1 MYSLAKGG
9 AQTLEI
15 GPEVGGSRKE
25 ALERLLEVVER
36 GVGARILREGRRK
49 GEGVRKEGDRERER

>member
-1 MYSLAKGG
+1 LAKGG

-15 GPEVGGSRKE
+15 GPEMGSSRKE

-49 GEGVRKEGDRERER
+49 EVRKEGGNGERER

>member
-1 MYSLAKGG
+1 M
-9 AQTLEI
+9 
-15 GPEVGGSRKE
+15 GGSRKE

-49 GEGVRKEGDRERER
+49 GEGDRDRER